1 MTEHFDV
8 VVLGTGNAGMAAAG
22 VVREA
27 GRSVAMVESRDV
39 GGTCPIRGC
48 VPKKV
53 LVAAAQVLH
62 QIELAPQHHIKVG
75 RPELDWAAL
84 VEDGSNLVLG
94 AHMVGHGAEE
104 VIHIF
109 SLAMK
114 HGLTSED
121 LAAGVYAYPTFTSD
135 LKFLV

>member
-1 MTEHFDV
+1 MKSNYDV

-22 VVREA
+22 VVRAA

-62 QIELAPQHHIKVG
+62 QIDTAARHHIKVDRRCSIG
-75 RPELDWAAL
+75 P
-84 VEDGSNLVLG
+84 S
-94 AHMVGHGAEE
+94 
-104 VIHIF
+104 
-109 SLAMK
+109 
-114 HGLTSED
+114 
-121 LAAGVYAYPTFTSD
+121 
-135 LKFLV
+135 

>member
-75 RPELDWAAL
+75 RPELDAL
-84 VEDGSNLVLG
+84 RARVVAVGFSSIGDIDRGDRPARKMITYVPKG
-94 AHMVGHGAEE
+94 AV
-104 VIHIF
+104 
-109 SLAMK
+109 S
-114 HGLTSED
+114 S
-121 LAAGVYAYPTFTSD
+121 SS
-135 LKFLV
+135 